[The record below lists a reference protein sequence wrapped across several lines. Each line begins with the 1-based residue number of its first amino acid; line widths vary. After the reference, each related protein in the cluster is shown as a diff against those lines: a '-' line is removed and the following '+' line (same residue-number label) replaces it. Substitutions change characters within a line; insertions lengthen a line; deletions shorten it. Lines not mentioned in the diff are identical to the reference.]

1 MWHFVNEM
9 VESMTAEDPQGAETT
24 TLDSVDRK
32 IISALAKDGR
42 MSMTALAATVH
53 ISRAHCHARV
63 QRLQKSGVI
72 IGFSINVD
80 PAKLGL
86 GASAQVILKLRQH
99 NWRSL
104 RQKLLAIPEVWHV
117 TLTGGPMDVILLVRA
132 RDTADLRRVVF
143 DEIQPLAG
151 VVDTQTF
158 MIFDDQVSRSALH

>member
-1 MWHFVNEM
+1 
-9 VESMTAEDPQGAETT
+9 MTLSDSPTDGSVQ
-24 TLDSVDRK
+24 LDAVDRK
-32 IISALAKDGR
+32 IIAALAKDGR
-42 MSMTALAATVH
+42 LSMTALADGVH

-63 QRLQKSGVI
+63 QRLRTSGVI
-72 IGFSINVD
+72 TGFTINVD
-80 PAKLGL
+80 PVKLGL
-86 GASAQVILKLRQH
+86 SASAHVILKLRQH
-99 NWRSL
+99 NWRAL

-158 MIFDDQVSRSALH
+158 MIFDDQVSRSALE

>member
-1 MWHFVNEM
+1 
-9 VESMTAEDPQGAETT
+9 MTTSDPQATDSSP
-24 TLDSVDRK
+24 LDPVDRK
-32 IISALAKDGR
+32 IISELAKDGR
-42 MSMTALAATVH
+42 ISMTALAAQVH
-53 ISRAHCHARV
+53 ISRAHCHARL
-63 QRLQKSGVI
+63 QHLQKSGVI
-72 IGFSINVD
+72 TGFTINVD

-86 GASAQVILKLRQH
+86 GASAHVILKLRQH
-99 NWRSL
+99 NWRAL
-104 RQKLLAIPEVWHV
+104 RQKLLDIPEIWHV

>member
-1 MWHFVNEM
+1 M
-9 VESMTAEDPQGAETT
+9 VEPMATDDTQNPEQMK
-24 TLDSVDRK
+24 LDAIDRK
-32 IISALAKDGR
+32 IIAALAKDGR
-42 MSMTALAATVH
+42 MSMTALAASVH

-63 QRLQKSGVI
+63 QRLVESGVI
-72 IGFSINVD
+72 TGFTINVD
-80 PAKLGL
+80 PTKLGL

-99 NWRSL
+99 NWRAL

>member
-1 MWHFVNEM
+1 
-9 VESMTAEDPQGAETT
+9 MTTSDLPPAAT
-24 TLDSVDRK
+24 TLDAVDRQ
-32 IISALAKDGR
+32 IIAALAQDGR
-42 MSMTALAATVH
+42 MSMTALADHVH

-63 QRLQKSGVI
+63 QQLQKTGVI
-72 IGFSINVD
+72 TGFTINVD

-86 GASAQVILKLRQH
+86 GASAHVILKLRQH
-99 NWRSL
+99 NWRAL

-143 DEIQPLAG
+143 DEIQPLSG

-158 MIFDDQVSRSALH
+158 MIFDDKVSRSALHTFD

>member
-1 MWHFVNEM
+1 
-9 VESMTAEDPQGAETT
+9 MTTSDPQASDAVA
-24 TLDSVDRK
+24 LDPVDRE

-42 MSMTALAATVH
+42 ISMTALAAQVH

-63 QRLQKSGVI
+63 QYLQKTGVI
-72 IGFSINVD
+72 TGFTINVD
-80 PAKLGL
+80 PTKLGF
-86 GASAQVILKLRQH
+86 GASAHVILKLRQH
-99 NWRSL
+99 NWRAL

-143 DEIQPLAG
+143 DEIQPLSG

-158 MIFDDQVSRSALH
+158 MIFDDQVSRSALD